1 LVIPSNKLPFLESRP
16 RDWARSRSTGNSV
29 EMSIFL
35 PIYPLFRLYRN
46 DTGDKLENTVIQAI
60 LAVTR
65 EARA

>member
-35 PIYPLFRLYRN
+35 PIYPYFAYIEMTRPINWKTPSFKLF
-46 DTGDKLENTVIQAI
+46 
-60 LAVTR
+60 
-65 EARA
+65 